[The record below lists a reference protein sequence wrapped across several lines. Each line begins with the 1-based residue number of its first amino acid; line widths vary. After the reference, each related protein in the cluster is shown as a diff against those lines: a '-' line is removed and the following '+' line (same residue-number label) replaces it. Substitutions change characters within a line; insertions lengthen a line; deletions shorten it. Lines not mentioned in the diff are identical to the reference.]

1 MEPYQKVPL
10 DKNVAISIADAVV
23 VIVGA
28 VPFGHLT
35 PVKVAVLLPVASWL
49 TIKINDC
56 PAVTVGI
63 VKVQF
68 PVRVTV

>member
-1 MEPYQKVPL
+1 MPL

-28 VPFGHLT
+28 VPLGHLT
-35 PVKVAVLLPVASWL
+35 PVKVAVLLPVASWAK
-49 TIKINDC
+49 IKINDC

-63 VKVQF
+63 VNVQL
-68 PVRVTV
+68 PVSVTV